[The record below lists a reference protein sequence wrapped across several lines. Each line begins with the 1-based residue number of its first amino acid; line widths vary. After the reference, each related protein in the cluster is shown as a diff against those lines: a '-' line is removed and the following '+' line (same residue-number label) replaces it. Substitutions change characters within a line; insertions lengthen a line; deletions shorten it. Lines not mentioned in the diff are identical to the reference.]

1 MVKIKKTNKMKR
13 ESILVLTLLIGVSF
27 LFSNIQS
34 DSLILTGNMVGTNS
48 APDGGDNIGE
58 VRIYEVTFVP
68 TLRTPPGIEGQDKI
82 KFDENGTP
90 IGTGKPDAQT
100 KGRWFADCSTLTNK
114 GNRITSQGFGKTQ
127 EKAEADCHKSLKLQ
141 KETKDKIEA
150 EDKKS

>member
-48 APDGGDNIGE
+48 APDGGDKIGE
-58 VRIYEVTFVP
+58 VRIYEVTFIDKKGM
-68 TLRTPPGIEGQDKI
+68 LQDKI

-90 IGTGKPDAQT
+90 IGTGKPDANT
-100 KGRWFADCSTLTNK
+100 KGKWFADCSTLTNK
-114 GNRITSQGFGKTQ
+114 LTRITSKGSGKTQ
-127 EKAEADCHKSLKLQ
+127 KAAEADCHKSLKLQ
-141 KETKDKIEA
+141 KKTKDKIEA
-150 EDKKS
+150 ENK

>member
-58 VRIYEVTFVP
+58 VRIYEVTFIDKKGM
-68 TLRTPPGIEGQDKI
+68 LQDKI

-90 IGTGKPDAQT
+90 IGTGKPDAKT
-100 KGRWFADCSTLTNK
+100 KGKWFADCSTLTNK
-114 GNRITSQGFGKTQ
+114 LTRITSLGSGKTQ
-127 EKAEADCHKSLKLQ
+127 KAAEADCHKSLKLQ
-141 KETKDKIEA
+141 KKTVDKIEA

>member
-48 APDGGDNIGE
+48 APDGGDNIGQ
-58 VRIYEVTFVP
+58 VRIYEVTFIDKNGMP
-68 TLRTPPGIEGQDKI
+68 QDKI
-82 KFDENGTP
+82 KFDENGTS
-90 IGTGKPDAQT
+90 IGTGKPDAET
-100 KGRWFADCSTLTNK
+100 KGEWFADCSTLTNE
-114 GNRITSQGFGKTQ
+114 GTRITSKGSGKTQ
-127 EKAEADCHKSLKLQ
+127 KAAEADCHKSLKLQ

>member
-1 MVKIKKTNKMKR
+1 MKR

-58 VRIYEVTFVP
+58 VRIYEVTF
-68 TLRTPPGIEGQDKI
+68 IDDNEGMPQDKI

-90 IGTGKPDAQT
+90 IGTGKPDAKT
-100 KGRWFADCSTLTNK
+100 NGKWFADCSTLTNE
-114 GNRITSQGFGKTQ
+114 GTRITSQGYGTTQ
-127 EKAEADCHKSLKLQ
+127 KAAEADCHKSLKLQ
-141 KETKDKIEA
+141 KKTKDKIEA
-150 EDKKS
+150 ENK

>member
-58 VRIYEVTFVP
+58 VRIYEVTFIDKKGM
-68 TLRTPPGIEGQDKI
+68 LQDKI

-141 KETKDKIEA
+141 KKTVDKIEA
-150 EDKKS
+150 KNKNS

>member
-48 APDGGDNIGE
+48 APDGGDKIGE
-58 VRIYEVTFVP
+58 VRIYEVTFIDKKGM
-68 TLRTPPGIEGQDKI
+68 LQDKI

-90 IGTGKPDAQT
+90 IGTGKPDANT
-100 KGRWFADCSTLTNK
+100 KGKWFADCSTLTNK
-114 GNRITSQGFGKTQ
+114 LTRITSLGSGKTQ
-127 EKAEADCHKSLKLQ
+127 KAAEADCHKSLKLQ
-141 KETKDKIEA
+141 KKTVDKIEA
-150 EDKKS
+150 KDKNS

>member
-58 VRIYEVTFVP
+58 VRIYEVTFIDKKGM
-68 TLRTPPGIEGQDKI
+68 LQDKI

-90 IGTGKPDAQT
+90 IGTGKPDAKT
-100 KGRWFADCSTLTNK
+100 NGKWFAECSTLTTK
-114 GNRITSQGFGKTQ
+114 GTRITSKGSGKTQ
-127 EKAEADCHKSLKLQ
+127 KAAEADCHKSLKLQ
-141 KETKDKIEA
+141 KKTVDKIEA
-150 EDKKS
+150 KDKNS

>member
-58 VRIYEVTFVP
+58 VRIYEVTFIDKKGM
-68 TLRTPPGIEGQDKI
+68 LQDKI

-90 IGTGKPDAQT
+90 IGTGKPDAKT
-100 KGRWFADCSTLTNK
+100 KGKWFADCSTLTNK
-114 GNRITSQGFGKTQ
+114 LTRITSLGSGKTQ
-127 EKAEADCHKSLKLQ
+127 KAAEADCHKSLKLQ
-141 KETKDKIEA
+141 KKTKDKIEA
-150 EDKKS
+150 ENK

>member
-58 VRIYEVTFVP
+58 VRIYEVTFIDKKGM
-68 TLRTPPGIEGQDKI
+68 LQDKI

-100 KGRWFADCSTLTNK
+100 KGKWFADCSTLTNK

-127 EKAEADCHKSLKLQ
+127 ETAEADCHKSLKLQ
-141 KETKDKIEA
+141 KKTVDKIEA
-150 EDKKS
+150 ENK

>member
-1 MVKIKKTNKMKR
+1 MKR

-58 VRIYEVTFVP
+58 VRIYEVTFIDKKGM
-68 TLRTPPGIEGQDKI
+68 LQDKI

-90 IGTGKPDAQT
+90 IGTGKPDAKT
-100 KGRWFADCSTLTNK
+100 KGKWFADCSTLTNK
-114 GNRITSQGFGKTQ
+114 LTRITSKGSGKTQ
-127 EKAEADCHKSLKLQ
+127 KAAEADCHKSLKLQ
-141 KETKDKIEA
+141 KKTVDKIEA
-150 EDKKS
+150 KDKNS

>member
-58 VRIYEVTFVP
+58 VRIYEVTFIDKKGM
-68 TLRTPPGIEGQDKI
+68 LQDKI

-90 IGTGKPDAQT
+90 IGTGKPDAKT
-100 KGRWFADCSTLTNK
+100 KGKWFADCSTLTNK
-114 GNRITSQGFGKTQ
+114 LTRITSLGSGKTQ
-127 EKAEADCHKSLKLQ
+127 KAAEADCHKSLKLQ
-141 KETKDKIEA
+141 KKTVDKIEA
-150 EDKKS
+150 ENK

>member
-58 VRIYEVTFVP
+58 VRIYEVTFIDKKGM
-68 TLRTPPGIEGQDKI
+68 LQDKI

-90 IGTGKPDAQT
+90 IGTGKPDAKT
-100 KGRWFADCSTLTNK
+100 KGKWFADCSTLTNK
-114 GNRITSQGFGKTQ
+114 LTRITSKGSGKTQ
-127 EKAEADCHKSLKLQ
+127 KAAEADCHKSLKLQ
-141 KETKDKIEA
+141 KKTKDKIEA
-150 EDKKS
+150 ENK

>member
-1 MVKIKKTNKMKR
+1 MKR

-58 VRIYEVTFVP
+58 VRIYEVTFIDKKGM
-68 TLRTPPGIEGQDKI
+68 LQDKI

-90 IGTGKPDAQT
+90 IGTGKPDANT
-100 KGRWFADCSTLTNK
+100 KGKWFADCSTLTNK
-114 GNRITSQGFGKTQ
+114 LTRITSLGSGKTQ
-127 EKAEADCHKSLKLQ
+127 KAAEADCHKSLKLQ
-141 KETKDKIEA
+141 KKTVDKIEA
-150 EDKKS
+150 ENK

>member
-48 APDGGDNIGE
+48 APDGGDKIGE
-58 VRIYEVTFVP
+58 VRIYEVTFIDKKGM
-68 TLRTPPGIEGQDKI
+68 LQDKI

-90 IGTGKPDAQT
+90 IGTGKPDAKT
-100 KGRWFADCSTLTNK
+100 NGKWFAECSTLTTK
-114 GNRITSQGFGKTQ
+114 GTRITSKGSGKTQ
-127 EKAEADCHKSLKLQ
+127 KAAEADCHKSLKLQ
-141 KETKDKIEA
+141 KKTKDKIEA
-150 EDKKS
+150 ENK

>member
-58 VRIYEVTFVP
+58 VRIYEVTFIDKKGM
-68 TLRTPPGIEGQDKI
+68 LQDKI

-90 IGTGKPDAQT
+90 IGTGKPDAKT
-100 KGRWFADCSTLTNK
+100 KGKWFADCSTLTNK
-114 GNRITSQGFGKTQ
+114 LTRITSLGSGKTQ
-127 EKAEADCHKSLKLQ
+127 KAAEADCHKSLKLQ
-141 KETKDKIEA
+141 KKTVDKIEA
-150 EDKKS
+150 ENKKS

>member
-1 MVKIKKTNKMKR
+1 MKR

-48 APDGGDNIGE
+48 APDGGDKIGE
-58 VRIYEVTFVP
+58 VRIYEVTFIDKKGM
-68 TLRTPPGIEGQDKI
+68 LQDKI

>member
-58 VRIYEVTFVP
+58 VRIYEVTFIDKKGM
-68 TLRTPPGIEGQDKI
+68 LQDKI

-127 EKAEADCHKSLKLQ
+127 KAAEADCHKSLKLQ
-141 KETKDKIEA
+141 KKTVDKIEA
-150 EDKKS
+150 KDKNS

>member
-58 VRIYEVTFVP
+58 VRIYEVTFIDKKGM
-68 TLRTPPGIEGQDKI
+68 LQDKI

-90 IGTGKPDAQT
+90 IGTGKPDAKT
-100 KGRWFADCSTLTNK
+100 KGKWFADCSTLTTK

>member
-1 MVKIKKTNKMKR
+1 MKR

-58 VRIYEVTFVP
+58 VRIYEVTFIDKKGM
-68 TLRTPPGIEGQDKI
+68 LQDKI

-90 IGTGKPDAQT
+90 IGTGKPDANT
-100 KGRWFADCSTLTNK
+100 KGKWFADCSTLTNK
-114 GNRITSQGFGKTQ
+114 LTRITSKGSGKTQ
-127 EKAEADCHKSLKLQ
+127 KAAEADCHKSLKLQ

>member
-58 VRIYEVTFVP
+58 VRIYEVTFIDKKGM
-68 TLRTPPGIEGQDKI
+68 LQDKI

-90 IGTGKPDAQT
+90 IGTGKPDAKT
-100 KGRWFADCSTLTNK
+100 NGKWFAECSTLTNK
-114 GNRITSQGFGKTQ
+114 GTRITSKGSGKTQ
-127 EKAEADCHKSLKLQ
+127 KAAEADCHKSLKLQ
-141 KETKDKIEA
+141 KKTVDKIEA
-150 EDKKS
+150 ENK

>member
-48 APDGGDNIGE
+48 APDGGDKIGE
-58 VRIYEVTFVP
+58 VRIYEVTFIDKKGM
-68 TLRTPPGIEGQDKI
+68 LQDKI

-90 IGTGKPDAQT
+90 IGTGKPDAET
-100 KGRWFADCSTLTNK
+100 KGEWFADCSTLTNE
-114 GNRITSQGFGKTQ
+114 GTRITSKGSGKTQ
-127 EKAEADCHKSLKLQ
+127 KAAEADCHKSLKLQ

>member
-48 APDGGDNIGE
+48 APDGGDKIGE
-58 VRIYEVTFVP
+58 VRIYEVTFIDKKGM
-68 TLRTPPGIEGQDKI
+68 LQDKI

-90 IGTGKPDAQT
+90 IGTGKPDAHT
-100 KGRWFADCSTLTNK
+100 KGRWFADCSTLTTK

-141 KETKDKIEA
+141 KKTVDKIEA
-150 EDKKS
+150 KDKNS

>member
-58 VRIYEVTFVP
+58 VRIYEVTFIDKKGM
-68 TLRTPPGIEGQDKI
+68 LQDKI

-141 KETKDKIEA
+141 KKTVDKIEA
-150 EDKKS
+150 ENK

>member
-1 MVKIKKTNKMKR
+1 MKR

-58 VRIYEVTFVP
+58 VRIYEVTFIDKKGM
-68 TLRTPPGIEGQDKI
+68 LQDKI

-90 IGTGKPDAQT
+90 IGTGKPDAKT
-100 KGRWFADCSTLTNK
+100 KGKWFADCSTLTNK
-114 GNRITSQGFGKTQ
+114 LTRITSLGSGKTQ
-127 EKAEADCHKSLKLQ
+127 KAAEADCHKSLKLQ
-141 KETKDKIEA
+141 KKTVDKIEA
-150 EDKKS
+150 KDKNS

>member
-58 VRIYEVTFVP
+58 VRIYEVTFIDKKGM
-68 TLRTPPGIEGQDKI
+68 LQDKI

-141 KETKDKIEA
+141 KKTVDKIEA
-150 EDKKS
+150 KDKNS

>member
-1 MVKIKKTNKMKR
+1 MKR

-58 VRIYEVTFVP
+58 VRIYEVTFIDKKGM
-68 TLRTPPGIEGQDKI
+68 LQDKI

-141 KETKDKIEA
+141 KETKDEIEA
-150 EDKKS
+150 KNK

>member
-48 APDGGDNIGE
+48 APDGGDKIGE
-58 VRIYEVTFVP
+58 VRIYEVTFIDKKGMP
-68 TLRTPPGIEGQDKI
+68 QDKI

-90 IGTGKPDAQT
+90 IGTGKPDANT
-100 KGRWFADCSTLTNK
+100 KGKWFADCSTLTNK
-114 GNRITSQGFGKTQ
+114 LTRITSKGSGKTQ
-127 EKAEADCHKSLKLQ
+127 KAAEADCHKSLKLQ
-141 KETKDKIEA
+141 KKTVDKIEA
-150 EDKKS
+150 KDKNS

>member
-58 VRIYEVTFVP
+58 VRIYEVTFIDKKGM
-68 TLRTPPGIEGQDKI
+68 LQDKI

-90 IGTGKPDAQT
+90 IGTGKPDANT
-100 KGRWFADCSTLTNK
+100 KGKWFADCSTLTNK
-114 GNRITSQGFGKTQ
+114 LTRITSLGSGKTQ
-127 EKAEADCHKSLKLQ
+127 KAAEADCHKSLKLQ
-141 KETKDKIEA
+141 KKTKDKIEA
-150 EDKKS
+150 ENK

>member
-58 VRIYEVTFVP
+58 VRIYEVTFIDKKGM
-68 TLRTPPGIEGQDKI
+68 LQDKI

-90 IGTGKPDAQT
+90 IGTGKPDAKT
-100 KGRWFADCSTLTNK
+100 KGKWFADCSTLTNK
-114 GNRITSQGFGKTQ
+114 LTRITSKGSGKTQ
-127 EKAEADCHKSLKLQ
+127 KAAEADCHKSLKLQ
-141 KETKDKIEA
+141 KKTKDKIEA
-150 EDKKS
+150 ENKKS

>member
-48 APDGGDNIGE
+48 APDGGDKIGE
-58 VRIYEVTFVP
+58 VRIYEVTFIDKKGM
-68 TLRTPPGIEGQDKI
+68 LQDKI

-114 GNRITSQGFGKTQ
+114 LTRITSLGSGKTQ
-127 EKAEADCHKSLKLQ
+127 KAAEADCHKSLKLQ
-141 KETKDKIEA
+141 KKTVDKIEA
-150 EDKKS
+150 KDKNS

>member
-48 APDGGDNIGE
+48 APDGGDKIGE
-58 VRIYEVTFVP
+58 VRIYEVTFIDKKGM
-68 TLRTPPGIEGQDKI
+68 LQDKI

-90 IGTGKPDAQT
+90 IGTGKPDANT
-100 KGRWFADCSTLTNK
+100 KGKWFADCSTLTNK
-114 GNRITSQGFGKTQ
+114 LTRITSKGSGKTQ
-127 EKAEADCHKSLKLQ
+127 KAAEADCHKSLKLQ
-141 KETKDKIEA
+141 KKTVDKIEA
-150 EDKKS
+150 KDKNS

>member
-1 MVKIKKTNKMKR
+1 MKR

-58 VRIYEVTFVP
+58 VRIYEVTFIDKKGM
-68 TLRTPPGIEGQDKI
+68 LQDKI

-90 IGTGKPDAQT
+90 IGTGKPDAKT
-100 KGRWFADCSTLTNK
+100 KGKWFADCSTLTNK
-114 GNRITSQGFGKTQ
+114 LTRITSKGSGKTQ
-127 EKAEADCHKSLKLQ
+127 KAAEADCHKSLKLQ
-141 KETKDKIEA
+141 KKTVDKIEA
-150 EDKKS
+150 ENK

>member
-48 APDGGDNIGE
+48 APDGGDNIGQ
-58 VRIYEVTFVP
+58 VRIYEVTFIDKKGM
-68 TLRTPPGIEGQDKI
+68 LQDKI

-90 IGTGKPDAQT
+90 IGTGKPDAKT
-100 KGRWFADCSTLTNK
+100 NGKWFAECSTLTTK
-114 GNRITSQGFGKTQ
+114 GTRITSKGSGKTQ
-127 EKAEADCHKSLKLQ
+127 KAAEADCHKSLKLQ
-141 KETKDKIEA
+141 KKTVDKIEA
-150 EDKKS
+150 KDKNS

>member
-1 MVKIKKTNKMKR
+1 MKR

-48 APDGGDNIGE
+48 APDGGDKIGE
-58 VRIYEVTFVP
+58 VRIYEVTFIDKKGM
-68 TLRTPPGIEGQDKI
+68 LQDKI

-114 GNRITSQGFGKTQ
+114 LTRITSLGSGKTQ
-127 EKAEADCHKSLKLQ
+127 KAAEADCHKSLKLQ
-141 KETKDKIEA
+141 KKTKDKIEA
-150 EDKKS
+150 ENK

>member
-48 APDGGDNIGE
+48 APDGGDKIGE
-58 VRIYEVTFVP
+58 VRIYEVTFIDKKGM
-68 TLRTPPGIEGQDKI
+68 LQDKI

-90 IGTGKPDAQT
+90 IGTGKPDANT
-100 KGRWFADCSTLTNK
+100 KGKWFADCSTLTNK
-114 GNRITSQGFGKTQ
+114 LTRITSLGSGKTQ
-127 EKAEADCHKSLKLQ
+127 KAAEADCHKSLKLQ
-141 KETKDKIEA
+141 KKTKDKIEA
-150 EDKKS
+150 ENK